1 MKIMGVDH
9 VTINVR
15 DIEASMEFYG
25 SVLKLPFVETV
36 DMGDHEITY
45 YKLSDTTNLELIR
58 YKFES
63 DEMKTGQFTKG
74 VYRHLAL
81 AVDDAQEVFER
92 LKASGAEI
100 VTEPSYIEKLGFTG
114 FLFTDPNG
122 VEIEAV
128 QRA

>member
-9 VTINVR
+9 ATINVR
-15 DIEASMEFYG
+15 DIETSKFYG

-92 LKASGAEI
+92 LKASGGNRNRTFLYRKA
-100 VTEPSYIEKLGFTG
+100 GFHR
-114 FLFTDPNG
+114 LFTDLT
-122 VEIEAV
+122 EW
-128 QRA
+128 R